1 MLIFIKILVLVY
13 LLLTFPII
21 GEEALPKCKI
31 EANNII
37 SQNYCF
43 GILNIGEEFTYTGE
57 FHKGQLN
64 GKGTFIWLKKK
75 TYNDYNGEFKD
86 DKMHGKGKLR
96 WINGD
101 VYIGNFVGG
110 KQQGYG

>member
-37 SQNYCF
+37 SQNYC
-43 GILNIGEEFTYTGE
+43 
-57 FHKGQLN
+57 
-64 GKGTFIWLKKK
+64 LKRKH
-75 TYNDYNGEFKD
+75 YIRVGNDGSLIATV
-86 DKMHGKGKLR
+86 HP
-96 WINGD
+96 
-101 VYIGNFVGG
+101 VVG
-110 KQQGYG
+110 